1 MMGKTIRPPNWDDMT
16 PTQKTRWT
24 QTHARTK
31 TAKRKKYTHLKGKD
45 APKIHMLMTQHKNK
59 SFVAE
64 LLGVS
69 RRSLI
74 RFLEKNPIPESFT
87 IQDEVTDY
95 EEIKVWQARQKG
107 FSKEGTAKGYMRTM
121 GRFYQWMLTNHP
133 ERARP
138 SLWSSD
144 EILEFV
150 QTFPPNLQHGIQT
163 ALRQLGKKTPKLFPL
178 IDLGLLPTRKASK
191 ARRSLAG
198 HEEYYLSVEQVRA
211 LIQAVAEIDNFAF
224 ETKVKGKM
232 VTQHIT
238 YTDLQKKCYQAV
250 IAVFF
255 NMGVRTG
262 DHKKGLGLCAMRIE
276 NLKIAS
282 HTVTIKD
289 KFDITWR
296 CLGLSDD
303 TCRILQAYL
312 DARGNPT
319 SGWLFVNGHGNP
331 LDKHKLNK
339 MLKVAGAKA
348 GITDKKLVCKTFRKS
363 MVKYCLDLKKNGGLE
378 MNPVSLI
385 GTGKDPKTC
394 FCVGWTSMKVLFQ
407 HYAPQLKDQIEQDR
421 QKFRL

>member
-1 MMGKTIRPPNWDDMT
+1 MGKTIRPPNWDQMS

-24 QTHARTK
+24 QTHAKTK
-31 TAKRKKYTHLKGKD
+31 TAQRKKYIHLKPKD
-45 APKIHMLMTQHKNK
+45 APKVHMLMKQHDNQ

-74 RFLEKNPIPESFT
+74 RFLEKNPIPETFK

-95 EEIKVWQARQKG
+95 EEIRVWQARQRG
-107 FSKEGTAKGYMRTM
+107 FSKAGTAKMYLRIMEN
-121 GRFYQWMLTNHP
+121 FYQYMLTNHP

-144 EILEFV
+144 EILEYV

-198 HEEYYLSVEQVRA
+198 HEEYYLSVEQIKA
-211 LIQAVAEIDNFAF
+211 MIQAVAEMDGFDFTRN
-224 ETKVKGKM
+224 VRGKM
-232 VTQHIT
+232 VTQSVT
-238 YTDLQKKCYQAV
+238 YTDMQKKCYQAV
-250 IAVFF
+250 IAILF
-255 NMGVRTG
+255 NTGCRTG
-262 DHKKGLGLCAMRIE
+262 NHKTGLGLCAIRIE
-276 NLKIAS
+276 NLKIES
-282 HTVTIKD
+282 HTITIKD

-296 CLGLSDD
+296 CLGLSDA
-303 TCRILQAYL
+303 TCKILQAYL

-319 SGWLFVNGHGNP
+319 SGWLFVNGNEHP
-331 LDKHKLNK
+331 LNK
-339 MLKVAGAKA
+339 DILNRMLKVAGAKA
-348 GITDKKLVCKTFRKS
+348 GITGKRLVCKTFRKS
-363 MVKYCLDLKKNGGLE
+363 MVKYCLDLKKKGGCE

-407 HYAPQLKDQIEQDR
+407 HYAPELKDQIEQDR
-421 QKFRL
+421 QKFKL

>member
-1 MMGKTIRPPNWDDMT
+1 MGKTIRPPNWDQMT

-24 QTHARTK
+24 QAHAQDK
-31 TAKRKKYTHLKGKD
+31 TAKRKKYTHLKPKD
-45 APKIHMLMTQHKNK
+45 ASKVHMLMTQHKNK

-74 RFLEKNPIPESFT
+74 RFLEKNPIPETFT

-95 EEIKVWQARQKG
+95 EEIRVWQARQKG
-107 FSKEGTAKGYMRTM
+107 FSKSGTSKGYLRIMEN
-121 GRFYQWMLTNHP
+121 FYQYMLTKHP

-138 SLWSSD
+138 SLWASD
-144 EILEFV
+144 NILEYV
-150 QTFPPNLQHGIQT
+150 QTFPSNIQHGIQT

-198 HEEYYLSVEQVRA
+198 HEEYYLSLEQVRA
-211 LIQAVAEIDNFAF
+211 LIKAVAEMDGFDF
-224 ETKVKGKM
+224 TSKVRGKI
-232 VTQHIT
+232 VTENIT

-250 IAVFF
+250 IAILF

-262 DHKKGLGLCAMRIE
+262 DHKTGLGLCAIRIE
-276 NLKIAS
+276 NLKIPS

-319 SGWLFVNGHGNP
+319 SGWLFLNGNGNP

-363 MVKYCLDLKKNGGLE
+363 MVKHCLEVLK

-394 FCVGWTSMKVLFQ
+394 FCVGWTSMKVLFA
-407 HYAPQLKDQIEQDR
+407 HYAPQLKEQIEQDR
-421 QKFRL
+421 QKFTL